1 MKMLMV
7 GGAMILALLTTRI
20 PCLLSTFVGVASPGS
35 LILPPVYHILL
46 CIFREN
52 LAAKVGNFDEVHGFI
67 VNLLVNS
74 HKMKGSGMPLD
85 VMDFLYNEL
94 YFGVIEKCSC
104 PFAPF
109 VMNLGETQ
117 HFEHDLP

>member
-1 MKMLMV
+1 
-7 GGAMILALLTTRI
+7 MILALLTTWI
-20 PCLLSTFVGVASPGS
+20 PWLLSTFVGVAFSGS
-35 LILPPVYHILL
+35 LILPPMYHILL
-46 CIFREN
+46 CIFWEN

-74 HKMKGSGMPLD
+74 HKMKGSGVPLD
-85 VMDFLYNEL
+85 VMNFIYNEL
-94 YFGVIEKCSC
+94 YFGVIQKRSC